1 MLQSLSRTQ
10 SKHYF
15 FCHLENGKC
24 NFLRAKKI
32 LKESQS
38 LWCVTMYGNIV
49 SVYTLVRIPNGP
61 YISVHSGICVPPLGI
76 RVDLNEGCILG
87 VFRYFPEFSEIFG
100 FFLPKNWTR
109 FFLFLVF
116 SDQPCGATTVVVA
129 VFFYGGRTYRWAQ
142 YHVPASL
149 SWLSRIFWTAH
160 IIGVGRELRVSFL
173 RVRVD

>member
-1 MLQSLSRTQ
+1 MLQSLSRTK

-116 SDQPCGATTVVVA
+116 FYQPCGATTVVVA
-129 VFFYGGRTYRWAQ
+129 FF
-142 YHVPASL
+142 
-149 SWLSRIFWTAH
+149 
-160 IIGVGRELRVSFL
+160 FL
-173 RVRVD
+173 RRQDVSMGPIPRSREPFVALTYFLDSAHNWCRPRIARVVSSRPS